1 MFLQLIIKQI
11 FSQQEI
17 ATNINTMTDNS
28 LTDLVYS
35 LYPRNIC
42 AYTEKDKYFIS
53 EEYRRL
59 NQIVTDFD
67 TEDGKVLRKTIL
79 EKFEK
84 DRTLKNF
91 TDFSLFNLGDRCMTF
106 NVSIIAGREL
116 YTISLFVSVIVPY
129 YVINVQKN
137 MIELFFS
144 ESEITNLESENIE
157 TRMINELVLEIETI
171 IEDNFLYR
179 KFPDKLLNFVFDDI
193 SFQDS
198 EFGYFTMYN
207 AFFNNV
213 IIKENE
219 K

>member
-1 MFLQLIIKQI
+1 MIDKVL
-11 FSQQEI
+11 
-17 ATNINTMTDNS
+17 TN
-28 LTDLVYS
+28 LVYL

-53 EEYRRL
+53 EEYKRL
-59 NQIVTDFD
+59 NQIVSDFD

-79 EKFEK
+79 EKFENDK
-84 DRTLKNF
+84 TLKNF
-91 TDFSLFNLGDRCMTF
+91 ADFSLFNLGDRCMTF

-144 ESEITNLESENIE
+144 ESEITDLENKNTE

-171 IEDNFLYR
+171 IEDKFMYR
-179 KFPDKLLNFVFDDI
+179 KFPNKLLNFVVDDI

-219 K
+219 N